1 MNQLVADART
11 MIWKEWTEFVRQR
24 ATIISMLFFIAIF
37 GIFLPFERGARWVTG
52 SGAFINAIVLP
63 VMLVLGVVADSF
75 AGERERH
82 TLESLLSTRLTDRA
96 ILAGK
101 YLAIVVY
108 AWGLT
113 LAGGLVALLTVNLT
127 AGHGD
132 LLMYTPRIGF
142 GSLVFSLLGSGL
154 AAGAGVLISL
164 RASTVRQAAQTLSI
178 GMTVTLFVLIA
189 GLAAMPKEIKGAIG
203 DRFDAFG
210 PTGGLVAIAVILLAL
225 DLLLLAIAAARFQRT
240 KLILD

>member
-1 MNQLVADART
+1 MSRLVADART

-24 ATIISMLFFIAIF
+24 ATIISMLFFVAIF
-37 GIFLPFERGARWVTG
+37 GVFLPFERGAPWVRT
-52 SGAFINAIVLP
+52 SGVFINAIILP

-82 TLESLLSTRLTDRA
+82 TLESLLATRLTDRA

-101 YLAIVVY
+101 YLAVVVY

-113 LAGGLVALLTVNLT
+113 VAAGLVALLTVNLT
-127 AGHGD
+127 AGRGD
-132 LLMYTPRIGF
+132 LLMYAPRIGF
-142 GSLVFSLLGSGL
+142 GSLVFSLLSSGF

-164 RASTVRQAAQTLSI
+164 RSSTVRQAAQTLSI
-178 GMTVTLFVLIA
+178 GMTVMFFVVIAALTTL
-189 GLAAMPKEIKGAIG
+189 PKEFKDAIS
-203 DRFDAFG
+203 DRFNAFG
-210 PTGGLVAIAVILLAL
+210 PTGGLIAAAAILLAL
-225 DLLLLAIAAARFQRT
+225 DLVLLAVSAARFQRA